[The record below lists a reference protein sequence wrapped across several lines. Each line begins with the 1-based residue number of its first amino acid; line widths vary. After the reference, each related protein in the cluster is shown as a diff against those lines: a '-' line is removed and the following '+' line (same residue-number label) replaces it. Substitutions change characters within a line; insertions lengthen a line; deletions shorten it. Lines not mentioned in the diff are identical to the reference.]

1 MTNPMDGR
9 GKFRI
14 LVVDDEKNI
23 CDLLKVALEQIGCA
37 VETTTEGPQAIG
49 WAHEHTYDA
58 IFLDIKMPGMNGVE
72 VLKNLRKVQPN
83 AAFVMITGYAGSDLV
98 DESLSSGAFVCLSKP
113 FGISQVQDIIRTLYD
128 GAPGDA
134 GDPDMVE
141 AKIG

>member
-1 MTNPMDGR
+1 MTTPSFGR
-9 GKFRI
+9 DKFRV

-23 CDLLKVALEQIGCA
+23 CDLLKVALEQIGCE
-37 VETTTEGPQAIG
+37 VETSCEGAVAIG
-49 WAHEHTYDA
+49 WAHEKQYDA

-72 VLKNLRKVQPN
+72 VLKNLRTVQPN

-128 GAPGDA
+128 GAPGDTA
-134 GDPDMVE
+134 DTEAME